1 MCAQSLRAPLKLYL
15 MRNINLKHLSY
26 AAILLNLWILFVGSY
41 TNETPIQLLALLN
54 MILLSLG
61 LLLTPSKKKDDE

>member
-1 MCAQSLRAPLKLYL
+1 